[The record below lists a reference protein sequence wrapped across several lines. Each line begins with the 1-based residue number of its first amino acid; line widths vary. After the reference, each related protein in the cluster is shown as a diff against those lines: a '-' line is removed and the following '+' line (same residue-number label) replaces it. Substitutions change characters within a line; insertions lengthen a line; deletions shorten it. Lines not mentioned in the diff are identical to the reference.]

1 MVKNSKDYIFNE
13 DELITQLTRQQ
24 TGLLT
29 QLCDL
34 VGRQLNPVLIGDEP
48 EQQWS
53 SEAKDL
59 FDRYRKLSWELSRRH
74 SRQSSMQLTRLM
86 SGFNGEEKITAEMMR
101 FWMNR
106 Y

>member
-1 MVKNSKDYIFNE
+1 MARNFKDYIFDE

-24 TGLLT
+24 TGLLS
-29 QLCDL
+29 QLSNL
-34 VGRQLNPVLIGDEP
+34 VGKQLNPVLIGDQP

-53 SEAKDL
+53 SEAKNV
-59 FDRYRKLSWELSRRH
+59 FDRYRKLSRELSRRR
-74 SRQSSMQLTRLM
+74 SRQCSMQLTRLM
-86 SGFNGEEKITAEMMR
+86 SGFNGEAEITAEMTR